1 MDCLGLGGPN
11 QGLNWTRK
19 GCPLM
24 GVTKVRLVTI
34 GVCPFIRDKG
44 DRHKS
49 EFCNLQ
55 DGSQLY
61 ANK

>member
-1 MDCLGLGGPN
+1 VSIESADHQWARNLFLPFWMV
-11 QGLNWTRK
+11 
-19 GCPLM
+19 M

-44 DRHKS
+44 DKCKS
-49 EFCNLQ
+49 GIYNLR